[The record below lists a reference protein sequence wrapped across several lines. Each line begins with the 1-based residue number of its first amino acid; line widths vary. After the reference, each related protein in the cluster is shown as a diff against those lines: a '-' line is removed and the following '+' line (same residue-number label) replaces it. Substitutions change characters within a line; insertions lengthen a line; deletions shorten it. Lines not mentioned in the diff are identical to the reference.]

1 MAGAVGRFF
10 LAAPLP
16 QSLKHYLAQLQQQL
30 RDQLNK
36 PLRWVKPEGMHLT
49 LKFIGD
55 FERARLKELEDILA
69 LGLAGKPAL
78 SLVLTR
84 LGAFPDA
91 RKARVLWVGLEGH
104 IGPLAELAATC
115 DELTAKLGVAP
126 EQRKFDPHLTLARIA
141 GQEFAYLEELVAKVQ
156 VEPLAFPV
164 AEVQL
169 IESQLR
175 PGGSL
180 YKLVCDFPLG

>member
-1 MAGAVGRFF
+1 MADAVGRFF

-16 QSLKHYLAQLQQQL
+16 QSLKNYLAQLQRIVRGQL
-30 RDQLNK
+30 SQ

-55 FERARLKELEDILA
+55 FERARLKELEEALK
-69 LGLAGKPAL
+69 LGLAGKPTLSLAL
-78 SLVLTR
+78 SR

-91 RKARVLWVGLEGH
+91 RKARVLWVGLEGD
-104 IGPLAELAATC
+104 IEPLAELAVAC

-126 EQRKFDPHLTLARIA
+126 EQKKYSAHLTLARAA
-141 GQEFAYLEELVAKVQ
+141 GQEFAYLEELVAKAQ

>member
-16 QSLKHYLAQLQQQL
+16 QSLKNYLAQLQQTV
-30 RDQLNK
+30 RRQLNQ

-55 FERARLKELEDILA
+55 FERARIKELEEVLK

-78 SLVLTR
+78 SLALAR
-84 LGAFPDA
+84 LGAFPEA
-91 RKARVLWVGLEGH
+91 RKARVLWVGLEGD
-104 IGPLAELAATC
+104 IGPLADLAVTC
-115 DELTAKLGVAP
+115 DELTAKLGVAS
-126 EQRKFDPHLTLARIA
+126 EQKNFSPHLTLARAA

-156 VEPLAFPV
+156 VEPLAFSV
-164 AEVQL
+164 AEAQL

-180 YKLVCDFPLG
+180 YKLVRDFPLG